1 MGWNQS
7 CDDGKAARSDAKT
20 INSPQRVMS
29 LCWKCEEGKVCVQLE
44 GGKVKNECSSIEN
57 LLRCDNVVQSLDS
70 SSLPNRFLSPH
81 ASFWW
86 EGIIKNT
93 ESQTLTTSPACVR
106 LFKKDPNARLQTG
119 GIVKAQSELLKT
131 WNMDPE
137 NKTTRQQRK
146 QAEANPTKTK
156 HKSKI

>member
-1 MGWNQS
+1 MGWDQS
-7 CDDGKAARSDAKT
+7 CGDGKAARSDAKT

-86 EGIIKNT
+86 EGIIKKYWISNPHDIASLCKIVQKGPECKTPNRRDCKST
-93 ESQTLTTSPACVR
+93 EWA
-106 LFKKDPNARLQTG
+106 FK
-119 GIVKAQSELLKT
+119 
-131 WNMDPE
+131 NM
-137 NKTTRQQRK
+137 KYGSRK
-146 QAEANPTKTK
+146 QNHQATEETGWG
-156 HKSKI
+156 KSNKNKA